1 MKSGSHVCP
10 GYLCLTWLLSG
21 FAAFMN
27 TQKWFLS
34 QNSDNAYFLS
44 SDYIAAA
51 AAAEKGGS
59 KAQQGVV
66 CEPALKEIPLWK
78 RNGGLQG
85 SVIGHDWVW
94 VCIKSLW

>member
-1 MKSGSHVCP
+1 
-10 GYLCLTWLLSG
+10 
-21 FAAFMN
+21 MN

-34 QNSDNAYFLS
+34 RNSDNAYFLS

-78 RNGGLQG
+78 RSDPWRAAAVQCDRTRLSLGL
-85 SVIGHDWVW
+85 H
-94 VCIKSLW
+94 